1 MSDLNDVGAKI
12 AAISDWVDTSEAN
25 ARTDASE
32 ATIAELLDTALAAL
46 GAVEHLTG
54 NFGLS
59 MQLLCEKVDKVHAR
73 AQHQVES
80 EIKPPPTFNSGLHLC
95 SQLTCLAPTDTL
107 IKGVATA
114 FNGTRHRAAY
124 CPRHAEMMGG
134 AFRADS

>member
-12 AAISDWVDTSEAN
+12 AAISDRVTKAAEKKTGTSE
-25 ARTDASE
+25 D
-32 ATIAELLDTALAAL
+32 TIAELLDTALAAL

-80 EIKPPPTFNSGLHLC
+80 EIKPPPAFNSGLHLC

-107 IKGVATA
+107 IRGIATTPSGA
-114 FNGTRHRAAY
+114 RHRAAY